1 MERQESR
8 DYLRMYTESCWEKL
22 KLGISCN
29 YQSSPLATGFPE
41 TKSNS
46 KKSQKKGGGIFCLKF
61 IFLLLA
67 GAYFIMLFQIPIPN
81 LES

>member
-1 MERQESR
+1 
-8 DYLRMYTESCWEKL
+8 MYTESCWEKL

-46 KKSQKKGGGIFCLKF
+46 KKRQKRAEGKFGLKF
-61 IFLLLA
+61 TFLLLP
-67 GAYFIMLFQIPIPN
+67 GAHFIMLFQIPIPN